1 LSCMT
6 VRFFLMKRYTGTCR
20 IARHR
25 GDATMRPT
33 V

>member
-1 LSCMT
+1 MT
-6 VRFFLMKRYTGTCR
+6 VRFFLMKRYTGGYR

-25 GDATMRPT
+25 GDAAMRPT